1 MSGTNATAT
10 RASSS
15 RTADSVNP
23 YLRQVIGSFKRVM
36 KSVFVF
42 SFFINMLMLA
52 VPLYLIQIY
61 SKVIPN
67 HSLDTLYFLT
77 AIMIVALLALG
88 YLSALRRRILAK
100 LGA

>member
-1 MSGTNATAT
+1 
-10 RASSS
+10 
-15 RTADSVNP
+15 
-23 YLRQVIGSFKRVM
+23 M

-100 LGA
+100 LGARFENRLGTICWAARSSAPARDTARRSISCEI